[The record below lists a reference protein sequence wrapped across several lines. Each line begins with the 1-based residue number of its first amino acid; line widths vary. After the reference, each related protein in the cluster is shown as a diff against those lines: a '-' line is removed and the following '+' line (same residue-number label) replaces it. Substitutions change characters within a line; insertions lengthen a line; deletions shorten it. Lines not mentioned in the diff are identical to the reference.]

1 MTDTIP
7 TTKTL
12 PGISPAGRGAFSNA
26 VAWTLADLAGRTNPL
41 GLPAAAPRFLPLFLL
56 VRGFGKCHRWSRA
69 RATAPAD
76 YLRREMGHHHPRLGS
91 PPIA

>member
-56 VRGFGKCHRWSRA
+56 VPGVWEVPPLAPGKGDGPGRLP
-69 RATAPAD
+69 PA
-76 YLRREMGHHHPRLGS
+76 
-91 PPIA
+91 